1 MTYRQSDTIFAP
13 MIVVG
18 KGKLYRS
25 GYEKFGVDIPGL
37 CYQVRNLAGVPVTAD
52 YTGPGADHGD
62 RLMIGR
68 QDSCSLS
75 EYAVDNEATQE
86 SIDQRD
92 GALCRVEQIR
102 ATFPKNASEAF
113 RDGWQDADRQLRA
126 ESKEG
131 RAERVR
137 AIKYDR
143 MAAQE
148 RNA

>member
-1 MTYRQSDTIFAP
+1 MVI
-13 MIVVG
+13 G

-52 YTGPGADHGD
+52 YTGPGADHND
-62 RLMIGR
+62 RIMVGR
-68 QDSCSLS
+68 QDSCSLA
-75 EYAVDNEATQE
+75 EYAVDVEATQE

-126 ESKEG
+126 ESKAD
-131 RAERVR
+131 RADRVR
-137 AIKYDR
+137 AIKYER
-143 MAAQE
+143 IATQE
-148 RNA
+148 RQA

>member
-1 MTYRQSDTIFAP
+1 MVI
-13 MIVVG
+13 G

-52 YTGPGADHGD
+52 YTGAGVDHGE

-75 EYAVDNEATQE
+75 EYAVDVQPTQE
-86 SIDQRD
+86 SVDARD
-92 GALCRVEQIR
+92 GALARLAQTR

-113 RDGWQDADRQLRA
+113 RDGWQDADRQIRAQSKADREARLTSLRLDKLFA
-126 ESKEG
+126 SESC
-131 RAERVR
+131 
-137 AIKYDR
+137 
-143 MAAQE
+143 
-148 RNA
+148 

>member
-1 MTYRQSDTIFAP
+1 MVI
-13 MIVVG
+13 G

-52 YTGPGADHGD
+52 YTGPGADHND
-62 RLMIGR
+62 RIMVGR
-68 QDSCSLS
+68 QDSCSLA
-75 EYAVDNEATQE
+75 EYAVDVEATQE

-113 RDGWQDADRQLRA
+113 RDGWQDADRQIRAQSKADREARLTSLRLDKLFA
-126 ESKEG
+126 SESC
-131 RAERVR
+131 
-137 AIKYDR
+137 
-143 MAAQE
+143 
-148 RNA
+148 